1 MATAQHLSRVA
12 ALLLAAV
19 MTSLSCL
26 AYNITGY
33 VVDPEGEMLPQAS
46 IRLIKAA
53 KDSTYIGG
61 VTTNLD
67 GFFSLTNV
75 KNGKYVVEI
84 SYIGYEPAKRDVI
97 VKGSNVKL
105 DSIRLSEGGIALREV
120 MVTGV
125 RTPVKVMEDTVEY
138 DAGAYKT
145 QPNAVV
151 EDLLKRLPGV
161 EIGRAHV

>member
-120 MVTGV
+120 MAVWE
-125 RTPVKVMEDTVEY
+125 KVV
-138 DAGAYKT
+138 
-145 QPNAVV
+145 
-151 EDLLKRLPGV
+151 
-161 EIGRAHV
+161 